1 VGVRFAHRK
10 CTRRYERIL
19 DKPYFIK
26 YFRGDSMAD
35 TKTIAKVKNCFK
47 TEIKEERKT
56 IFNLKWAELINAK
69 ENSKI
74 YIPHICIS
82 DESILK

>member
-1 VGVRFAHRK
+1 MGVRFAHRK
-10 CTRRYERIL
+10 CTRRYVRIL

-47 TEIKEERKT
+47 TESKEERKT

-69 ENSKI
+69 ENSEI

-82 DESILK
+82 DESLLK

>member
-1 VGVRFAHRK
+1 MGVRFAHRK
-10 CTRRYERIL
+10 CTRRYVRIL

-35 TKTIAKVKNCFK
+35 TKIIAKVKNQFI
-47 TEIKEERKT
+47 TEEAKERRR

-69 ENSKI
+69 ENSEI

>member
-1 VGVRFAHRK
+1 
-10 CTRRYERIL
+10 
-19 DKPYFIK
+19 
-26 YFRGDSMAD
+26 MAD
-35 TKTIAKVKNCFK
+35 TKTIAKVENCFK
-47 TEIKEERKT
+47 TESKEERKT

-69 ENSKI
+69 ENLEI